1 MPSPSKSS
9 ASRAQQRLR
18 IAGVIV
24 LAAGVMVGVF
34 LGVYI
39 GAFSITV
46 PVGVDQSY
54 RAINMVQQ
62 PVDLVPGQESVF
74 NWLIFLLVFAP
85 ALVSSAVLFSG
96 AEICGAV
103 ARRTRTRTSSGSS
116 SGDDTIALA
125 D

>member
-1 MPSPSKSS
+1 M
-9 ASRAQQRLR
+9 
-18 IAGVIV
+18 
-24 LAAGVMVGVF
+24 LALGLMIGVF

-62 PVDLVPGQESVF
+62 PVKLVPGQESVF

-96 AEICGAV
+96 AEVCGAV
-103 ARRTRTRTSSGSS
+103 ARRTRTRTASS
-116 SGDDTIALA
+116 SGDETIALG

>member
-1 MPSPSKSS
+1 M
-9 ASRAQQRLR
+9 
-18 IAGVIV
+18 
-24 LAAGVMVGVF
+24 LALGVMVGVF

-54 RAINMVQQ
+54 RAINMTQQ
-62 PVDLVPGQESVF
+62 PVRLVPGQESVF

-96 AEICGAV
+96 AEVCGAV
-103 ARRTRTRTSSGSS
+103 ARRTRTRTTNSS
-116 SGDDTIALA
+116 SGDDTITLG

>member
-1 MPSPSKSS
+1 M
-9 ASRAQQRLR
+9 
-18 IAGVIV
+18 
-24 LAAGVMVGVF
+24 LALGLMVGVF

-85 ALVSSAVLFSG
+85 ALISSAVLFSG
-96 AEICGAV
+96 AEVCGAV
-103 ARRTRTRTSSGSS
+103 ARRTRTRTSSSAA
-116 SGDDTIALA
+116 GDETITLG

>member
-18 IAGVIV
+18 IAGIIV
-24 LAAGVMVGVF
+24 LAAGLMIGVF

-62 PVDLVPGQESVF
+62 PVKLVPGQESVF

-116 SGDDTIALA
+116 TGDDTIALA

>member
-18 IAGVIV
+18 IAGIIV
-24 LAAGVMVGVF
+24 LALGLMIGVF

-54 RAINMVQQ
+54 RAINMTQQ
-62 PVDLVPGQESVF
+62 PVQLVPGQESVF

-85 ALVSSAVLFSG
+85 ALISSAVLFSG
-96 AEICGAV
+96 AEVCGAV
-103 ARRTRTRTSSGSS
+103 ARRTRTRTSSSS
-116 SGDDTIALA
+116 SGDETTAL